1 MSAGEREA
9 GRAAVVAALMARMTL
24 AEKIGQ
30 LALFSAGEG
39 PATGEAGG
47 PPLAE
52 LIAAGRVGSVFG
64 TKSFDTV
71 KRLQDEALKS
81 RLAIPLLFAED
92 VIHGHRTLMP
102 LPLGLAASFDMALV
116 EETAAAAAREA
127 SAEGIH
133 QAYAPMLDICRDAR
147 WGRVAESPGEDP
159 FLAARYAEAMVRGFQ
174 GDDLADPERLSACLK
189 HFIGYGAAVGG
200 RDYDAAEIALHT
212 LYDVYAEP
220 FRAGV
225 AAGATA
231 VMTGF
236 NTLNGIPMHA
246 HPLVKD
252 WLRGAAGFEGVVV
265 SDYTGLRE
273 VTAHGLGGQEAR
285 AVRALLAGIDLD
297 MISGDYLAALPETAE
312 KGLEAPESGLSVS
325 ANAILAAI
333 DAAVERILT
342 LKDRL
347 GLFEDP
353 LRGATAER
361 AAAAPLRPETRAL
374 GRRAAAAA
382 AVLLK
387 NDGLLPLRE
396 DGLRIALIGP
406 LGDDRPNMLGTWAVS
421 GDPHASVTIRE
432 GLAAADNEIRFAPG
446 APVVDEAAVI
456 DRLNFVPE
464 TVTPDPRPPAV
475 LLAEAEALAAW
486 ADVIVAVV
494 GEAKEHTG
502 ECASRAEPDIP
513 APQRRL
519 LARLALSGKPM
530 AAVVLAG
537 RPLVL
542 GELPETANA
551 LVYAFFGGTE
561 MGNGLAD
568 LLYGRAEPTA
578 RLPVSLPAH
587 AGQAPL
593 HHGAHEG
600 GRPWPGEWRKFT
612 TNYID
617 LPDDQ
622 HPGRGRYPFGAGL
635 AYTRFAFAAPVL
647 AEAQLAGA
655 EAVADVSVAVENI
668 GARAGTAVV
677 QLYVSDPVAR
687 IARPAQELKGIAR
700 LILAPGERGTAR
712 FKLTRD
718 DLSYTLPD
726 AAGRPERVWDPGEF
740 VIRTGPDAANTE
752 AASLRWDP

>member
-1 MSAGEREA
+1 MTAADREA
-9 GRAAVVAALMARMTL
+9 FVAALMARMTL
-24 AEKIGQ
+24 SEKIGQ

-47 PPLAE
+47 PPLAA
-52 LIAAGRVGSVFG
+52 LIADGQVGSVFG

-71 KRLQDEALKS
+71 KRLQDVAMTS

-159 FLAARYAEAMVRGFQ
+159 WLAARYAEAMVRGFQ
-174 GDDLADPERLSACLK
+174 GDDLRDPERVSACLK
-189 HFIGYGAAVGG
+189 HFLGYGAAVGG
-200 RDYDAAEIALHT
+200 RDYDGAEIAIHT
-212 LYDVYAEP
+212 LFDVYAEP

-236 NTLNGIPMHA
+236 NTLNGVPMHA
-246 HPLVKD
+246 HPLVND
-252 WLRGAAGFEGVVV
+252 WLRGEEGFEGVVV

-273 VTAHGLGGQEAR
+273 LTAHGLGERPAR
-285 AVRALLAGIDLD
+285 AARALLAGIDLD
-297 MISGDYLAALPETAE
+297 MISGDYLDALPVMAE
-312 KGLEAPESGLSVS
+312 VGLDDPESGLSVGQE
-325 ANAILAAI
+325 AVLAAI
-333 DAAVERILT
+333 DAAVARILG
-342 LKDRL
+342 LKHRL
-347 GLFEDP
+347 GLFDDP

-361 AAAAPLRPETRAL
+361 AAAAPLRSETRAL

-382 AVLLK
+382 AVLLE
-387 NDGLLPLRE
+387 NDGVLPLAAE
-396 DGLRIALIGP
+396 GLKIALIGP

-432 GLAAADNEIRFAPG
+432 GLAASGNEVRFAPG
-446 APVVDEAAVI
+446 APIVDDAAVI

-475 LLAEAEALAAW
+475 QLAEAEGLAAW
-486 ADVIVAVV
+486 ANVIVAVV

-502 ECASRAEPDIP
+502 ECASRAAPDIP
-513 APQRRL
+513 GPQRRL
-519 LARLALSGKPM
+519 LERLSQSGKPLV
-530 AAVVLAG
+530 AVVLAG

-542 GELPETANA
+542 GDLPETANA

-561 MGNGLAD
+561 MGNGIGD

-578 RLPVSLPAH
+578 RLPVSLPVH
-587 AGQAPL
+587 PGQVPL

-622 HPGRGRYPFGAGL
+622 HPARGRYPFGAGQ
-635 AYTRFAFAAPVL
+635 AYTTFRFGPPELAATELTGPD
-647 AEAQLAGA
+647 
-655 EAVADVSVAVENI
+655 AVAEVAVRVENT
-668 GARAGTAVV
+668 GGRVGTAVV

-687 IARPAQELKGIAR
+687 IARPAQEVKGVAR
-700 LILAPGERGTAR
+700 LMLEPGAERIATFR
-712 FKLTRD
+712 LTRD

-726 AAGRPERVWDPGEF
+726 DRGRPVRVWDPGEF
-740 VIRTGPDAANTE
+740 VIRTGPDAANTQ
-752 AASLRWDP
+752 AITLRWKA

>member
-1 MSAGEREA
+1 MTAADREA
-9 GRAAVVAALMARMTL
+9 FVAALMARMTL
-24 AEKIGQ
+24 SEKVGQ

-47 PPLAE
+47 PPLAA
-52 LIAAGRVGSVFG
+52 LIADGQVGSVFG

-71 KRLQDEALKS
+71 KRLQDVAMTS
-81 RLAIPLLFAED
+81 CLAIPLLFAED

-159 FLAARYAEAMVRGFQ
+159 WLAARYAEAMVRGFQ
-174 GDDLADPERLSACLK
+174 GDDLRDPERVSACLK
-189 HFIGYGAAVGG
+189 HFLGYGAAVGG
-200 RDYDAAEIALHT
+200 RDYDGAEIALHT
-212 LYDVYAEP
+212 LFDVYAEP

-236 NTLNGIPMHA
+236 NTLNGMPMHA
-246 HPLVKD
+246 HPLVND
-252 WLRGAAGFEGVVV
+252 WLRGEAGFEGVVV

-273 VTAHGLGGQEAR
+273 LTAHGLGERPAR
-285 AVRALLAGIDLD
+285 AARALLAGIDLD
-297 MISGDYLAALPETAE
+297 MISGDYLDALPAMAE
-312 KGLEAPESGLSVS
+312 VGLDDPESGLSVGRE
-325 ANAILAAI
+325 AVLAAI
-333 DAAVERILT
+333 DAAVARILG
-342 LKDRL
+342 LKHRL
-347 GLFEDP
+347 GLFDDP

-361 AAAAPLRPETRAL
+361 AAATALRPETRAL

-382 AVLLK
+382 AVLLE
-387 NDGLLPLRE
+387 NDGVLPLAAE
-396 DGLRIALIGP
+396 GLKIALIGP

-432 GLAAADNEIRFAPG
+432 GLAASGNEVRFAPG
-446 APVVDEAAVI
+446 APIVDDAAVI
-456 DRLNFVPE
+456 DRLSFVPE

-475 LLAEAEALAAW
+475 QLAEAEGLAAW

-502 ECASRAEPDIP
+502 ECASRAAPDMP

-519 LARLALSGKPM
+519 LERLSQSGKPLV
-530 AAVVLAG
+530 AVVLAG

-542 GELPETANA
+542 GDLPDTANA

-561 MGNGLAD
+561 MGSGIGD

-587 AGQAPL
+587 PGQVPL

-622 HPGRGRYPFGAGL
+622 HPARGRYPFGGGQ
-635 AYTRFAFAAPVL
+635 AYTTFRFGPPEL
-647 AEAQLAGA
+647 ASTELTGPD
-655 EAVADVSVAVENI
+655 AVAEVAVRVENT
-668 GARAGTAVV
+668 GGRKGTAVV

-687 IARPAQELKGIAR
+687 IARPAQELKGVAR
-700 LILAPGERGTAR
+700 LMLEPGAERIATFRLA
-712 FKLTRD
+712 RD

-726 AAGRPERVWDPGEF
+726 DRGRPVRVWDPGEF
-740 VIRTGPDAANTE
+740 VIRTGPDAANTQ
-752 AASLRWDP
+752 SITFRWKA

>member
-1 MSAGEREA
+1 MSNAEREA
-9 GRAAVVAALMARMTL
+9 FVAALLARMTL
-24 AEKIGQ
+24 SEKIGQ

-47 PPLAE
+47 PPLTA
-52 LIAAGRVGSVFG
+52 LIAEGRVGSVFG

-71 KRLQDEALKS
+71 KRLQDVAMTS

-159 FLAARYAEAMVRGFQ
+159 WLAARYAEAMVRGFQ

-189 HFIGYGAAVGG
+189 HFLGYGAAVGG

-236 NTLNGIPMHA
+236 NTLNGVPMHA
-246 HPLVKD
+246 HPLVND
-252 WLRGAAGFEGVVV
+252 WLRAVAGFEGVVV

-273 VTAHGLGGQEAR
+273 LTAHGLGGREAR
-285 AVRALLAGIDLD
+285 AARALLAGIDLD
-297 MISGDYLAALPETAE
+297 MISGDYLDALPALAE
-312 KGLEAPESGLSVS
+312 RGVDDPESGVSVP
-325 ANAILAAI
+325 ATAILDMI
-333 DAAVERILT
+333 DTAVTRILT
-342 LKDRL
+342 LKQRL
-347 GLFEDP
+347 GLFDDP

-374 GRRAAAAA
+374 ARRAASAA
-382 AVLLK
+382 AVLLE
-387 NDGLLPLRE
+387 NDGVLPLAE
-396 DGLRIALIGP
+396 NGLRIALIGP

-432 GLAAADNEIRFAPG
+432 GLAASGNTIRFAPG
-446 APVVDEAAVI
+446 APIVEDAAVI

-464 TVTPDPRPPAV
+464 TVTPDPRPAAV

-502 ECASRAEPDIP
+502 ECASRAAPDIP
-513 APQRRL
+513 APQRLLLERL
-519 LARLALSGKPM
+519 SLSGKPM
-530 AAVVLAG
+530 ATVVLAG

-542 GELPETANA
+542 GGLPEAAQA

-587 AGQAPL
+587 AGQVPL

-600 GRPWPGEWRKFT
+600 GRPWPGAWRKFT

-622 HPGRGRYPFGAGL
+622 HPARGRYAFGAGR
-635 AYTRFAFAAPVL
+635 AYTTFRFGAPVL
-647 AEAQLAGA
+647 AASALSGDA
-655 EAVADVSVAVENI
+655 SVAEVTVTVENT
-668 GARAGTAVV
+668 GGREGTAVV

-687 IARPAQELKGIAR
+687 IARPSQELKGVAR
-700 LILAPGERGTAR
+700 LALAPGAEGVAR
-712 FKLTRD
+712 FSLRRQDLT
-718 DLSYTLPD
+718 YTLPD
-726 AAGRPERVWDPGEF
+726 AAGRPLRVWDPGEF
-740 VIRTGPDAANTE
+740 IIRTGPDAADTQ
-752 AASLRWDP
+752 AATLRWEA

>member
-1 MSAGEREA
+1 MTAADREDF
-9 GRAAVVAALMARMTL
+9 VAALMARMTL
-24 AEKIGQ
+24 SEKIGQ

-47 PPLAE
+47 PPLAA
-52 LIAAGRVGSVFG
+52 LIADGQVGSVFG

-71 KRLQDEALKS
+71 KRLQDVAMTS

-127 SAEGIH
+127 STEGIH

-159 FLAARYAEAMVRGFQ
+159 WLAARYAEAMVRGFQ
-174 GDDLADPERLSACLK
+174 GDDLRDPERVSACLK
-189 HFIGYGAAVGG
+189 HFLGYGAAVGG
-200 RDYDAAEIALHT
+200 RDYDGAEIALHT
-212 LYDVYAEP
+212 LFDVYAEP

-225 AAGATA
+225 VAGATA

-236 NTLNGIPMHA
+236 NTLNGVPMHA
-246 HPLVKD
+246 HPLVND
-252 WLRGAAGFEGVVV
+252 WLRSEAGFEGVVV

-273 VTAHGLGGQEAR
+273 LTAHGLGERPAR
-285 AVRALLAGIDLD
+285 AARALLAGIDLD
-297 MISGDYLAALPETAE
+297 MISGDYLDALPAMAE
-312 KGLEAPESGLSVS
+312 GGLDDPESGLSVGRE
-325 ANAILAAI
+325 AVLAAI
-333 DAAVERILT
+333 DAAVARILG
-342 LKDRL
+342 LKHRL
-347 GLFEDP
+347 GLFDDP

-382 AVLLK
+382 AVLLE
-387 NDGLLPLRE
+387 NDGVLPLAAE
-396 DGLRIALIGP
+396 GLKIALIGP
-406 LGDDRPNMLGTWAVS
+406 MGDDRPNMLGTWAVS

-432 GLAAADNEIRFAPG
+432 GLAASGNEVRFAPG
-446 APVVDEAAVI
+446 APIVDDAAVI

-475 LLAEAEALAAW
+475 QLVEAEGLAAW

-502 ECASRAEPDIP
+502 ECASRAAPDMP

-519 LARLALSGKPM
+519 LERLSQSGKPLV
-530 AAVVLAG
+530 AVVLAG

-542 GELPETANA
+542 GDLPETANA

-561 MGNGLAD
+561 MGSGIGD

-587 AGQAPL
+587 PGQVPL

-600 GRPWPGEWRKFT
+600 GRPWPGAWRKFT

-622 HPGRGRYPFGAGL
+622 HPARGRYPFGAGQ
-635 AYTRFAFAAPVL
+635 AYTTFRFGPPELAATDLTGPD
-647 AEAQLAGA
+647 
-655 EAVADVSVAVENI
+655 AVAEVSVRVENT
-668 GARAGTAVV
+668 GGRVGTAVV

-687 IARPAQELKGIAR
+687 IARPAQELKGVARLMLEPGAERIAR
-700 LILAPGERGTAR
+700 FRLA
-712 FKLTRD
+712 RD

-726 AAGRPERVWDPGEF
+726 DRGRPVRVWDPGEF

-752 AASLRWDP
+752 AITLRWEA